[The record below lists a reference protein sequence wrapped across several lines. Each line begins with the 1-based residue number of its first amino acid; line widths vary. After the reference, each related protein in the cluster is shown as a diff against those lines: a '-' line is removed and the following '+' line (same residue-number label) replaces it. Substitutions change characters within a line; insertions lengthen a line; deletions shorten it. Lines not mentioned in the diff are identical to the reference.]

1 MPDLSYLHPCR
12 PCAWL
17 AIAYWAALTVF
28 ASDALASPVPSREAS
43 AVAIPEPLPLDWCLA
58 KANESNPDIAAD
70 AAGAEAA
77 AYRIRPAGSLE
88 DPRLGYTAVNIPVGE
103 WDFDSTPMSGN
114 QFDLRQKLP
123 FPGLL
128 SSRQAAARAGAEAAA
143 EVLADRRRTVAAE
156 AERRWAA
163 LAFAQRALHITDA
176 NLDLLRQITE
186 VAEAKYRVG
195 AGLQHDVIRAQV
207 ELTVRLEERLRRVA
221 AINTAEAR
229 LAALLD
235 LPPASAFPRTTELK
249 DTAGLPTLEP
259 LLERLPE
266 TSPLL
271 RALSK
276 HVEKAERSQRAVEL
290 ESYPDFDVV
299 LGYRIRS
306 SAPGDPVAGDDFFTG
321 GLSVR
326 LPVDRGKW
334 RARVAEQAALVRRAK
349 ANYRSALAQLGD
361 VVRSAYADLERADA
375 QAALLATGLIPQARQ
390 SLASSRSGYQV
401 DKVDFLSLIDSQ
413 TRLLDAEL
421 SLVRATADR
430 RAAFAALEGAVGEE
444 LR

>member
-1 MPDLSYLHPCR
+1 MPDRSYLHPGR

-17 AIAYWAALTVF
+17 AIAYWAAITVF
-28 ASDALASPVPSREAS
+28 APDTLASPVPSGEVPA
-43 AVAIPEPLPLDWCLA
+43 ATIPDPLPLDWCLA
-58 KANESNPDIAAD
+58 KANESNPDIAAE

-77 AYRIRPAGSLE
+77 SHRIRPAGSLE
-88 DPRLGYTAVNIPVGE
+88 DPRLGYAAVNLPVGE
-103 WDFDSTPMSGN
+103 WNFDSTPMSGN

-128 SSRQAAARAGAEAAA
+128 SSRKAAARAGAEAAA
-143 EVLADRRRTVAAE
+143 ETLADRKKTVAAE

-176 NLDLLRQITE
+176 NLDLLRQLTA

-195 AGLQHDVIRAQV
+195 TGLQQDVIRAQV
-207 ELTVRLEERLRRVA
+207 QLTVLLEERLRRVA
-221 AINTAEAR
+221 AIHTAEGR

-235 LPPASAFPRTTELK
+235 LPPGSAFPPTTDLK
-249 DTAGLPTLEP
+249 DSSALPALDP
-259 LLERLPE
+259 LLEGLPV

-276 HVEKAERSQRAVEL
+276 QVEEAERSQRAVEL
-290 ESYPDFDVV
+290 EGYPDVDVL

-306 SAPGDPVAGDDFFTG
+306 SAPGDPVAGQDFFTG

-334 RARVAEQAALVRRAK
+334 RARASERAALVRRAQ

-361 VVRSAYADLERADA
+361 AVRTAHADLERADA

>member
-1 MPDLSYLHPCR
+1 MSDRSYLHPCR

-17 AIAYWAALTVF
+17 AIAYWAAMTVF
-28 ASDALASPVPSREAS
+28 APDTLASPVPSGEAS
-43 AVAIPEPLPLDWCLA
+43 TAAIPDPLPLDWCLA
-58 KANESNPDIAAD
+58 KASESNPDIAAD

-77 AYRIRPAGSLE
+77 SHRIRPAGSLE
-88 DPRLGYTAVNIPVGE
+88 DPRLGYAAVNLPVGE
-103 WDFDSTPMSGN
+103 WNFDSTPMSGN

-128 SSRQAAARAGAEAAA
+128 SSRKAAARAGAEAAA
-143 EVLADRRRTVAAE
+143 ETLADRRRTVAAE

-163 LAFAQRALHITDA
+163 LAFAQRAIRITDA

-195 AGLQHDVIRAQV
+195 AGLQQDVIRAQV
-207 ELTVRLEERLRRVA
+207 ELTVLLEERLRRVA
-221 AINTAEAR
+221 AIHTAEGR

-235 LPPASAFPRTTELK
+235 LPPGSAFPRTTELK
-249 DTAGLPTLEP
+249 DSSALPALDPLLAGLPA
-259 LLERLPE
+259 

-276 HVEKAERSQRAVEL
+276 QVEEAERSQRAVEL
-290 ESYPDFDVV
+290 EGYPDVDVL

-306 SAPGDPVAGDDFFTG
+306 SAPGDPVAGQDFFTG

-334 RARVAEQAALVRRAK
+334 RARAAEQAALVRRAQ

-361 VVRSAYADLERADA
+361 VVRTAHADLERADA
-375 QAALLATGLIPQARQ
+375 QASLLATGLIPQARQ

>member
-1 MPDLSYLHPCR
+1 
-12 PCAWL
+12 
-17 AIAYWAALTVF
+17 
-28 ASDALASPVPSREAS
+28 
-43 AVAIPEPLPLDWCLA
+43 
-58 KANESNPDIAAD
+58 
-70 AAGAEAA
+70 
-77 AYRIRPAGSLE
+77 
-88 DPRLGYTAVNIPVGE
+88 
-103 WDFDSTPMSGN
+103 
-114 QFDLRQKLP
+114 
-123 FPGLL
+123 
-128 SSRQAAARAGAEAAA
+128 
-143 EVLADRRRTVAAE
+143 
-156 AERRWAA
+156 
-163 LAFAQRALHITDA
+163 
-176 NLDLLRQITE
+176 
-186 VAEAKYRVG
+186 
-195 AGLQHDVIRAQV
+195 
-207 ELTVRLEERLRRVA
+207 
-221 AINTAEAR
+221 
-229 LAALLD
+229 
-235 LPPASAFPRTTELK
+235 
-249 DTAGLPTLEP
+249 
-259 LLERLPE
+259 
-266 TSPLL
+266 L